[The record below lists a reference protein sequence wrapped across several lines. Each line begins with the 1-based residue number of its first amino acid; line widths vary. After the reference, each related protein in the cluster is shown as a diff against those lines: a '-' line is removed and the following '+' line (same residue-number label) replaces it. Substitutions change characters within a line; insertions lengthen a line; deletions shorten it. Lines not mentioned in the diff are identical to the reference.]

1 MSSPANVNRS
11 AGLDYLRT
19 ASILIVIFNHFLIS
33 FFFATGK
40 IKFDGLIALI
50 SASAVVSI
58 EWLFVLSGFLIGAMM
73 IRSFERSDNWATC
86 ARDFWLRRWFRT
98 VPTYYLF
105 LLINYLLVKY
115 HLTDGAFEYRSL
127 FFSQNLFEAEQT
139 PHFFGESWSLA
150 LDEWF
155 YLTMPIMLGLLSLL
169 FPLGGKKS
177 FLIASALLIVV
188 PVIGRIAISDGFNF
202 FQWDA
207 FVRRITIY
215 HLDATG
221 WGVFAAVVNKWFPAW
236 WRSGIEK
243 KLGLGLALMLLGT
256 CGSAYLVRIDV
267 DQHTLANLISI
278 WSITLM
284 SGGTFLIIPWLSEN
298 FKNTVSSNRVV
309 ETISLYSYSIYL
321 CHFPTIVLVKYFFDI
336 NQTTSSVNLILTMI
350 FCLAMVLLSARLV
363 FHSFEKPISDLRERF
378 TKKVNAAPF

>member
-1 MSSPANVNRS
+1 MSQPRDANRS

-33 FFFATGK
+33 FFFATSK
-40 IKFDGLIALI
+40 IKFEGVIALI
-50 SASAVVSI
+50 SASAVLSI

-73 IRSFERSDNWATC
+73 IRSFERSDNWAAC

-98 VPTYYLF
+98 VPAYYLF
-105 LLINYLLVKY
+105 IFINYLLIKY
-115 HLTDGAFEYRSL
+115 QLTEGAFEYRSL
-127 FFSQNLFEAEQT
+127 FFSQNLHEPEQT

-155 YLTMPIMLGLLSLL
+155 YLTMPIMLGLLSFV

-177 FLIASALLIVV
+177 FLIASAVLIIT
-188 PVIGRIAISDGFNF
+188 PVLARVAISDGFNF

-207 FVRRITIY
+207 AVRRITIY

-221 WGVFAAVVNKWFPAW
+221 WGVLAAAVNKWFPTW
-236 WRSGIEK
+236 WRSGIGQ
-243 KLGLGLALMLLGT
+243 KLGGGLLLMLAGT
-256 CGSAYLVRIDV
+256 CGSAYLVRIGANEEA
-267 DQHTLANLISI
+267 LANLISI

-284 SGGTFLIIPWLSEN
+284 SSGTFFIIPWLSQS
-298 FKNTVSSNRVV
+298 FKKTFNSNRLV

-321 CHFPTIVLVKYFFDI
+321 CHFPTIILVKYFFEI
-336 NQTTSSVNLILTMI
+336 NQFTSIIKLILIMI
-350 FCLAMVLLSARLV
+350 FCLAMVLLSASFV
-363 FHSFEKPISDLRERF
+363 FHLFEKPISDLRERF